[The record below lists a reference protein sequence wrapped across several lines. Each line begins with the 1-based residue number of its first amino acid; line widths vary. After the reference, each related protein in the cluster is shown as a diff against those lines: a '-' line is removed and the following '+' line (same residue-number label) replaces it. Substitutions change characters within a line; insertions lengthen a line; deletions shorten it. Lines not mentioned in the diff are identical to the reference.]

1 MDRRENPVRIPKER
15 NKNSSE
21 VPLICMLTNADSLS
35 NKTTE
40 LRSRIKTWKN
50 NQTLL
55 PSQKSNL
62 INAGFILS
70 NADYKIERYE
80 AHTHNLDSGTGRG
93 IIIYV
98 KSKLNVL
105 ILNFTTDFT
114 EHLGIQIRLANREL
128 LTFACIYRSP
138 NSTDENNEQLT
149 ALIHQLDQTNSAYK
163 LLVGDFNYGAISWQD
178 NTATSAAET
187 AFLDCLQNTY
197 LNQHVEE
204 PTRGRSGQNPS
215 ILDFIIS
222 NDPNIVSHIR
232 YESPLGKS
240 DHACLVFNINC
251 YKQEACRP
259 IQPAPHSNYSVLQQ
273 MPARGC

>member
-40 LRSRIKTWKN
+40 LRSRTKN
-50 NQTLL
+50 MEKQPDIIAITEVK
-55 PSQKSNL
+55 PK
-62 INAGFILS
+62 NARFILS
-70 NADYKIERYE
+70 NADYKIEGYE

-105 ILNFTTDFT
+105 ILNFTTAFT
-114 EHLGIQIRLANREL
+114 EHLGIQIRLVNREL

-197 LNQHVEE
+197 MNQHVEE
-204 PTRGRSGQNPS
+204 LTRGRSGQNPR
-215 ILDFIIS
+215 ILDLIIS

-240 DHACLVFNINC
+240 D
-251 YKQEACRP
+251 
-259 IQPAPHSNYSVLQQ
+259 
-273 MPARGC
+273 